1 MPLIAGFGMLI
12 HTKSRSTFDLDTKKP
27 LAVAAARGRAKAK
40 ALARS
45 NRTAQNYGFFSNC
58 QIWHGKKSK
67 LQIKTLIAL

>member
-45 NRTAQNYGFFSNC
+45 NRTAQNYGFF
-58 QIWHGKKSK
+58 
-67 LQIKTLIAL
+67 L